1 MERAI
6 WICTII
12 IVLSMS
18 YLIEVSLR
26 KEIRAMN
33 DRLSNQLD
41 QIKDIISNS
50 LNEIE
55 KLLKKDNL

>member
-1 MERAI
+1 MEKAI

-50 LNEIE
+50 LDEIE